1 MPDLDPLPEEDIIA
15 EPAIPDIDPL
25 PEATRAEVSEYDTK
39 DEIEK
44 LFQGADKDQFDN
56 ISKNALFLRAAV
68 MVLHEKNERNAI
80 EILTNHFL
88 REDERT
94 LFRKLFPKI
103 FGGENN

>member
-25 PEATRAEVSEYDTK
+25 PEPEHDIIAKPEMPDL
-39 DEIEK
+39 DP
-44 LFQGADKDQFDN
+44 LPD
-56 ISKNALFLRAAV
+56 SKNAPFLRAAV

-88 REDERT
+88 SKDERR
-94 LFRKLFPKI
+94 LFRKLLPEI